1 VSPMTSLAANHS
13 LAAEQAAPGRNLAGC
28 RTVHRL
34 SCPALTWVDVEDS
47 AILLLASLSSVS
59 RTLSISRILME
70 VVSIFSS
77 VSIGLERIKS
87 SLNSA
92 RNGILR
98 RMQARSASLM
108 AGVAAAGSGSPRL
121 LATSSWNSPLAAV
134 KLEAMPSSSRA
145 VGPPVLGIQN

>member
-1 VSPMTSLAANHS
+1 
-13 LAAEQAAPGRNLAGC
+13 
-28 RTVHRL
+28 
-34 SCPALTWVDVEDS
+34 
-47 AILLLASLSSVS
+47 
-59 RTLSISRILME
+59 
-70 VVSIFSS
+70 
-77 VSIGLERIKS
+77 LERIKS